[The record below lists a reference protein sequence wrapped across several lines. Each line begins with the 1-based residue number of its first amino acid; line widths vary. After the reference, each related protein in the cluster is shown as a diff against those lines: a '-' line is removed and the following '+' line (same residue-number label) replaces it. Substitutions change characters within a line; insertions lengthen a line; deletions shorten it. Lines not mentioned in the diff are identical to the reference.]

1 MTYST
6 VGYTLLE
13 FRLICMHFAKDSSV
27 EAESTEYCP
36 QDVLKKTFMEDFL
49 WATHARTLITADNIK
64 W

>member
-1 MTYST
+1 
-6 VGYTLLE
+6 
-13 FRLICMHFAKDSSV
+13 MHFAKDSSV